1 MTEDEL
7 QTIADNIA
15 SYSDGAFHIAWDEE
29 FEALDK
35 ADQETVRNAVFE
47 QVDSCGLCGRH
58 FMIDSME
65 HDEDTG
71 ENYCWHCQQDIEEDE
86 EEE

>member
-1 MTEDEL
+1 MTDEQL
-7 QTIADNIA
+7 QTIADDIA
-15 SYSDGAFHIAWDEE
+15 GYADGAYEIYWNEE

-47 QVDSCGLCGRH
+47 QLDTCGMCGWN

-65 HDEDTG
+65 HNVDTG
-71 ENYCWHCQQDIEEDE
+71 EHYCWRCQEDME